1 MHLRPCYKNHQKN
14 IKHFFNLHIFSSLL
28 YLIDGHSPYYAN
40 ITPFLRK
47 GNKKGQTRKKLS
59 QYIPILI
66 GKVLL
71 QVKYWLK
78 GKRKWIYTR
87 DIERIF
93 DNRENF
99 TEENT

>member
-1 MHLRPCYKNHQKN
+1 MAIHR
-14 IKHFFNLHIFSSLL
+14 IKLILL
-28 YLIDGHSPYYAN
+28 
-40 ITPFLRK
+40 PFYGRETK
-47 GNKKGQTRKKLS
+47 RGQTRKKLS